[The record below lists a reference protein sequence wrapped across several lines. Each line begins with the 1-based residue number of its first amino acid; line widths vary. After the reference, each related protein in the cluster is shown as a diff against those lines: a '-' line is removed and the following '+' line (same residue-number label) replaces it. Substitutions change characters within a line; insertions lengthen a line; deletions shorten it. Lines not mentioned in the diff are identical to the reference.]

1 MNDVI
6 KNVTDVGATT
16 KRTNYSDF
24 FRSFLV
30 VVALLFG
37 SCVVLAC
44 VILRQREVN
53 TYTRVQNSI
62 LNDTVYSTVTRGN
75 TLFEAPKNG
84 VDTVIQIQRRYI
96 RQTVYMQD
104 DKRAQFIFTDTSRM
118 FIPSGFPMDS
128 SSPTFKAKRL
138 ADSLDQVEKDSL
150 QIYKKVVKAGVVVPP
165 KHVKGGNEN
174 VYFDIT
180 IRQVGIDINMLSLN
194 PKIKVTPY
202 KKGWLFPKF
211 GYYLS
216 SENPY
221 IPLNDTIPP
230 R

>member
-84 VDTVIQIQRRYI
+84 VD
-96 RQTVYMQD
+96 
-104 DKRAQFIFTDTSRM
+104 
-118 FIPSGFPMDS
+118 
-128 SSPTFKAKRL
+128 
-138 ADSLDQVEKDSL
+138 
-150 QIYKKVVKAGVVVPP
+150 
-165 KHVKGGNEN
+165 
-174 VYFDIT
+174 
-180 IRQVGIDINMLSLN
+180 INMLSLN

>member
-75 TLFEAPKNG
+75 TLFEAPK
-84 VDTVIQIQRRYI
+84 
-96 RQTVYMQD
+96 
-104 DKRAQFIFTDTSRM
+104 
-118 FIPSGFPMDS
+118 
-128 SSPTFKAKRL
+128 
-138 ADSLDQVEKDSL
+138 
-150 QIYKKVVKAGVVVPP
+150 
-165 KHVKGGNEN
+165 
-174 VYFDIT
+174 
-180 IRQVGIDINMLSLN
+180 
-194 PKIKVTPY
+194 IKVTPY